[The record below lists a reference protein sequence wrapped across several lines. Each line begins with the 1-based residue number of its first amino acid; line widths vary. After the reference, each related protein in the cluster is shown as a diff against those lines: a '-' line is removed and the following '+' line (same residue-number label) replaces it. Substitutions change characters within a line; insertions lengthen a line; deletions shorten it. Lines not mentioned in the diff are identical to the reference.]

1 VYDAAEKLDAYG
13 NKVARNELAMVKVA
27 AANMVCRVI
36 DRAIQA
42 FGARGVSGD
51 EELASMYAHA
61 RTLRL
66 VDGPDEVHLRAIAKN
81 ELAKGRR

>member
-1 VYDAAEKLDAYG
+1 MA
-13 NKVARNELAMVKVA
+13 
-27 AANMVCRVI
+27 CRVV

-66 VDGPDEVHLRAIAKN
+66 VDGPDEVHLRSIAKN
-81 ELAKGRR
+81 ELAKA